1 MERDRALFNC
11 VPGVSSRR
19 DRGHQLCPMLCPAIS
34 RSVPVGKAVYGTELY
49 LFILI
54 EDLLI
59 IKEESEI
66 YIKKSICPGDGSSL
80 VLIGWYPN
88 FALALSRDGLNSRSE
103 KTLWR
108 DRAQEDLCP
117 WALDEV

>member
-1 MERDRALFNC
+1 MERDRVLLNC

-19 DRGHQLCPMLCPAIS
+19 DRGHQLCPVLCPAIS
-34 RSVPVGKAVYGTELY
+34 RSVPGGEAIYGTELY
-49 LFILI
+49 LFLLI

-59 IKEESEI
+59 FKEESETI
-66 YIKKSICPGDGSSL
+66 YIKKSICPGDVSSL

-103 KTLWR
+103 KIL
-108 DRAQEDLCP
+108 
-117 WALDEV
+117 